1 MQKKHKLIVYFICSF
16 LLASKVIFEND
27 IFIHS
32 NNSLEKIW
40 LFNDFYIIYI
50 FFFNFLKSQTKNCKI
65 KIFNIKKNNFSIQKK
80 F

>member
-32 NNSLEKIW
+32 NNSLEKI
-40 LFNDFYIIYI
+40 
-50 FFFNFLKSQTKNCKI
+50 
-65 KIFNIKKNNFSIQKK
+65 
-80 F
+80 